1 MSWGILLGMLG
12 VALMITPFVKGSVG
26 SLGGLILMGFGGV
39 LFVVDVLV
47 MVITKLYVKTSANQ
61 AFVRTGSGGS
71 KVVLDGGCLVVP
83 IIHRVVPVS
92 LETMKLDVDRRDQ
105 EALITKDN
113 LRVDVT
119 GEFYIK
125 VEPARDDILAAA
137 RSLGEKSINPANVS
151 QLVFEKL
158 VSAIRSVA
166 ATMDLVD
173 LHMRRDDFA
182 TAVFD
187 SVQNELKPNGL
198 TLETVTISQLD
209 QTDPSML
216 SDENIFDAQG
226 KKKITEITAAA
237 RVERNRLER
246 MAEQET
252 TKQDVETRQRV
263 LELEKAKSEAEAT
276 QAAEVANIQAG
287 KQREKQAYQ
296 IEQDRA
302 VLEAEIAK
310 DQQVKERQ
318 IAQEQSVEVASI
330 QRDKALILQRQ
341 EKEQTDIAREQA
353 VQSSEIAK
361 AQAVE
366 VAERQKQI
374 AVAERDAERA
384 RAEEEALKAQAAR
397 ESANQQVI
405 TVTAVAEADRHA
417 QTKLIE
423 AKQVIEQQKIKDQ
436 TEADVLAYTA
446 VKEAEGDQ
454 EAAQRK
460 ADAQLT
466 LAQAAAESKKRESE
480 GDKAI
485 KMVDVEV
492 ERERVNVE
500 QARVEVERQSLENTQ
515 TFDRAGIELQKIKLT
530 IEAQKEVQIALAN
543 NIGQFMSRG
552 QYTVYGDPDTMAS
565 MMERFMKGLSI
576 GTFADGLIAG
586 ASEDAKDAV
595 RGLAQTLG
603 GPVGAA
609 VEKLVGSDTPDEPAP
624 SAPADAEPA
633 TAEA

>member
-1 MSWGILLGMLG
+1 MLG
-12 VALMITPFVKGSVG
+12 VALMITPFVMGSAG
-26 SLGGLILMGFGGV
+26 SLGALILMGFGGV
-39 LFVVDVLV
+39 LFVVDVLL
-47 MVITKLYVKTSANQ
+47 MVITKLYVKTSANE

-125 VEPARDDILAAA
+125 VEPSRDDILAAA
-137 RSLGEKSINPANVS
+137 RSLGEKSINPANVA

-158 VSAIRSVA
+158 VSALRSVA

-237 RVERNRLER
+237 KVERNRLER

-263 LELEKAKSEAEAT
+263 LELEKAKAEAEAT

-287 KQREKQAYQ
+287 KQRERQAFQ

-361 AQAVE
+361 TQAVE

-405 TVTAVAEADRHA
+405 TVTAVAQADRQA

-436 TEADVLAYTA
+436 TEADVMAYTA
-446 VKEAEGDQ
+446 VKEAEGEQ

-466 LAQAAAESKKRESE
+466 LAQAAAESKKREAE

-492 ERERVNVE
+492 EREKVNVE

-515 TFDRAGIELQKIKLT
+515 TFDKAGIDLQKIKLT

-576 GTFADGLIAG
+576 GTFADGLVAG
-586 ASEDAKDAV
+586 ASDDAKDAV
-595 RGLAQTLG
+595 RGLAQTIG

-609 VEKLVGSDTPDEPAP
+609 VEKFVGSGTTDQPKPA
-624 SAPADAEPA
+624 APVDAETA

>member
-1 MSWGILLGMLG
+1 
-12 VALMITPFVKGSVG
+12 
-26 SLGGLILMGFGGV
+26 
-39 LFVVDVLV
+39 

-237 RVERNRLER
+237 KVERNRLER

-263 LELEKAKSEAEAT
+263 LDLEKAQKEAEAT